1 MYCHFQVSNEYVATR
16 ESRLGALKGNSRS
29 TRRQLIIPIMISPYK
44 LCEQTAPSQLQT
56 QSQRQANE
64 QTESHTHTR
73 APSQASLR
81 RSKRY
86 YHAVRSRG
94 GSTTSALINFCDVFQ
109 SLNKSFVGRRV
120 IETRTQPRG
129 ADQPGAEANRTP
141 GTNGGMQGRAGVL
154 SRPAPLRRWSIGETQ
169 DNANQL

>member
-1 MYCHFQVSNEYVATR
+1 MP
-16 ESRLGALKGNSRS
+16 L
-29 TRRQLIIPIMISPYK
+29 
-44 LCEQTAPSQLQT
+44 PSQQRICCDPRVPFRGAQRKQSFNTSTINYSYNDIAVNCANKLPHHSFRHSHRDRQT
-56 QSQRQANE
+56 NKQRA
-64 QTESHTHTR
+64 THTR

-120 IETRTQPRG
+120 IETRTPPRG